1 MCNLYANREIE
12 KYYFVVQALK
22 GSTASLIVEK
32 IIS

>member
-1 MCNLYANREIE
+1 MCNLYSVQIE

-22 GSTASLIVEK
+22 CYTASLIVKK